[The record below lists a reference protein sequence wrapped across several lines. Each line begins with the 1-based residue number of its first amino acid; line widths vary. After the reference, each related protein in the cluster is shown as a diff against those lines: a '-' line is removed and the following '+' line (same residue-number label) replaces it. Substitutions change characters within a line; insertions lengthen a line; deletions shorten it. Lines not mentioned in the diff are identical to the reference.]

1 MRKKILPLALVLA
14 LLLTGCGWMDGSYVY
29 VEPHVEHQSGV
40 QTGNVS
46 ASDYFELRQVL
57 EQLVNAGT
65 ETCTVD
71 VGDMDQDRVEGFVQS
86 GFSYIRTSFPMG
98 AYAIEDI
105 SYELGSNNGRP
116 AVAISIQYRRSRTE
130 MRRVRQKPDMEAL
143 AEAVRDELDDHSGRV
158 AFLVEEYSEMDFQQ
172 LVQDYAREEP
182 RMLMEVPQVSEGIY
196 GIGSSRIVELSF
208 TYQNSRE
215 ALRQMQQQ
223 VRLVFEAASLY
234 VSGEGS
240 DHQKFSQL
248 YGFLVE
254 RFDYKLETS
263 ITPAYSLLCHGVG
276 DSRAFA
282 EVYASMCRRV
292 GLECLIVTG
301 TRDGAPWTW
310 NMVKDG
316 ENYYHVDLLRRLGS
330 SDFREYSDGEM
341 GGYVWDY
348 SAYPACELIYQEPV
362 VAPPTEPTVPQES
375 QPEPSTEATVPES
388 SPNIED

>member
-1 MRKKILPLALVLA
+1 MKIRIIVPLLVTA
-14 LLLTGCGWMDGSYVY
+14 LLLTGCSWMDGSYVY

-46 ASDYFELRQVL
+46 ASTYYELLQVL
-57 EQLVNAGT
+57 DQLVNAGT
-65 ETCTVD
+65 ETCTID
-71 VGDMDQDRVEGFVQS
+71 VGDMDQQRVDGYVRA
-86 GFSYIRTSFPMG
+86 GCSYIRTSSPMG
-98 AYAIEDI
+98 AYAIEEI

-116 AVAISIQYRRSRTE
+116 AAAVSIQYRRSRTE
-130 MRRVRQKPDMEAL
+130 IQRIRQKSDMQAL
-143 AEAVRDELDDHSGRV
+143 AEAVRTELGDHSSRV
-158 AFLVEEYSEMDFQQ
+158 VFLVEQYSEMDFQQ
-172 LVQDYAREEP
+172 LVQDYACEEP
-182 RMLMEVPQVSEGIY
+182 RMLMEVPQISEGIY
-196 GIGSSRIVELSF
+196 GTGSSRIVELNF

-223 VRLVFEAASLY
+223 VRPVFEAASLY

-248 YGFLVE
+248 YGFLAE

-292 GLECLIVTG
+292 GLECLVVTG
-301 TRDGAPWTW
+301 TRDGTPWTW

-316 ENYYHVDLLRRLGS
+316 DHYYHVDLLRQLGNS
-330 SDFREYSDGEM
+330 SFREYSDGEM
-341 GGYVWDY
+341 AGYVWDY
-348 SAYPACELIYQEPV
+348 SAYPVCDVIYQEPV
-362 VAPPTEPTVPQES
+362 VIPYAEPKVPQET
-375 QPEPSTEATVPES
+375 QPGTLPEETEPES
-388 SPNIED
+388 IPAEED

>member
-1 MRKKILPLALVLA
+1 M
-14 LLLTGCGWMDGSYVY
+14 
-29 VEPHVEHQSGV
+29 
-40 QTGNVS
+40 
-46 ASDYFELRQVL
+46 
-57 EQLVNAGT
+57 
-65 ETCTVD
+65 
-71 VGDMDQDRVEGFVQS
+71 
-86 GFSYIRTSFPMG
+86 
-98 AYAIEDI
+98 
-105 SYELGSNNGRP
+105 
-116 AVAISIQYRRSRTE
+116 
-130 MRRVRQKPDMEAL
+130 
-143 AEAVRDELDDHSGRV
+143 
-158 AFLVEEYSEMDFQQ
+158 
-172 LVQDYAREEP
+172 
-182 RMLMEVPQVSEGIY
+182 
-196 GIGSSRIVELSF
+196 ELSF

-223 VRLVFEAASLY
+223 VRPVFEAASLY

-301 TRDGAPWTW
+301 TRDGDPWTW

-316 ENYYHVDLLRRLGS
+316 EKYYHVDLLRRLDS

-362 VAPPTEPTVPQES
+362 VIPPTEPTVPQES
-375 QPEPSTEATVPES
+375 QPEPSTEATEPEN
-388 SPNIED
+388 PLNIED